1 MGRARQVAGSRIL
14 ITGASQGIGRALALS
29 AAARGGRV
37 LAVAR
42 SGELLDQL
50 AHEAKS
56 RGYTLEVQVG
66 DITNPDDRAR
76 MILRCRELF
85 DGLDVLVNNAGVGAT
100 GHFAEGKPEVLRQIM
115 EVNFFG
121 TSEMIRAALPLL
133 RQSDRAAVV
142 NISSIAGKRG
152 LPARSEYCASKFAVQ
167 GLSQALRAE
176 FVKLGIHVLT
186 VCPGLTQTNFSQNLL
201 DRRAL
206 MQYDHMRGMTAEEVA
221 EATWDA
227 LERGKREIWLTFN
240 GKLLIWANRLMPFLV
255 NWVTALMVR
264 RLFHAERRARRTQH
278 AQTTKSQHQPAQT
291 RP

>member
-42 SGELLDQL
+42 SGELLAQL
-50 AHEAKS
+50 ADEARS
-56 RGYTLEVQVG
+56 RGYSVEVQVG
-66 DITNPDDRAR
+66 DITNPDDRVR
-76 MILRCRELF
+76 MIERCRELF

-100 GHFAEGKPEVLRQIM
+100 GHFAEGKPEILRQIM

-133 RQSDRAAVV
+133 QASDRAAII

-167 GLSQALRAE
+167 GLSQAIRAE

-206 MQYDHMRGMTAEEVA
+206 KQYDHMRGMTAEQVA

-240 GKLLIWANRLMPFLV
+240 GKLLIWANRLVPFLV
-255 NWVTALMVR
+255 NFITAQLVR
-264 RLFHAERRARRTQH
+264 HLFRDERRARRAKANQPMQPEE
-278 AQTTKSQHQPAQT
+278 AQTVA
-291 RP
+291 R